1 MTTTRPPIARPE
13 RAPGARCLLLA
24 PVIALAK
31 GVARLPQPAL
41 LALGRLLAFLAW
53 PLLGSRRRIARIN
66 TDLCFPELPR
76 ADRRRL
82 ADESVANT
90 VIGALE
96 LLRAWHAPTGTLAGL
111 ARIEGI
117 EHLREALARG
127 QGVLLMC
134 GHFTHTELAVR
145 LLSEA
150 LGRPVRVVVR
160 RHNNACLEQWFDRAR
175 AAVFGPTVGKKDVR
189 GLLRAL
195 SDGEPVV
202 YSADQNFTYQNAFVP
217 FFGRAAST
225 LTATPALVQRAKAV
239 LLPFW
244 YRREADGRYAIRIEP
259 TWPGWP
265 GGDPVQDAARYMQE
279 LERVVREAPA
289 QYLWAHRRFKTRP
302 PGEAPVY

>member
-1 MTTTRPPIARPE
+1 M
-13 RAPGARCLLLA
+13 RCLLLT

-31 GVARLPQPAL
+31 GVARLPQPLL
-41 LALGRLLAFLAW
+41 LALGRTLAWLAW

-66 TDLCFPELPR
+66 TDLCFLALAPR
-76 ADRRRL
+76 ERRRL
-82 ADESVANT
+82 ADASVANT

-96 LLRAWHAPTGTLAGL
+96 LLRAWHAPASALHGL

-145 LLSEA
+145 LLSQA

-160 RHNNACLEQWFDRAR
+160 RHNNPCLERWFDQAR
-175 AAVFGPTVGKKDVR
+175 AAVFGPTIGKKDVR

-195 SDGEPVV
+195 SAGEPVV

-217 FFGRAAST
+217 FFGVPAST
-225 LTATPALVQRAKAV
+225 LTATPALVQRANAV

-244 YRREADGRYAIRIEP
+244 YRRGDDGRYHVRVEAP
-259 TWPGWP
+259 WPGWP
-265 GGDPVQDAARYMQE
+265 SGDPVEDAARYMRE
-279 LERVVREAPA
+279 LETVVRECPE

-302 PGEAPVY
+302 PGEPPVY

>member
-1 MTTTRPPIARPE
+1 MA
-13 RAPGARCLLLA
+13 ARCFFLLPLDWA
-24 PVIALAK
+24 AR

-41 LALGRLLAFLAW
+41 LALGRVLAWLLW
-53 PLLGSRRRIARIN
+53 PLLASRRRIARIN
-66 TDLCFPELPR
+66 VGLCFPQ
-76 ADRRRL
+76 ADAATQRRL
-82 ADESVANT
+82 CRDSITNT

-96 LLRAWHAPTGTLAGL
+96 LMRAWFAPKRTLAGL
-111 ARIEGI
+111 AQVDGL

-150 LGRPVRVVVR
+150 LGREVRVVVR
-160 RHNNACLEQWFDRAR
+160 RHNNPCLEVWFDRAR
-175 AAVFGPTVGKKDVR
+175 AAVYGPTIGKKDVR
-189 GLLRAL
+189 ALLRCL
-195 SDGEPVV
+195 MDGQPVV

-217 FFGRAAST
+217 FFGVPAAT
-225 LTATPALVQRAKAV
+225 LTATPDLVRRANAV

-244 YRREADGRYAIRIEP
+244 YRREADGRYRIRIEP

-265 GGDPVQDAARYMQE
+265 SGDPVADAARYMAE
-279 LERVVREAPA
+279 LETVVRECPE

-302 PGEAPVY
+302 PGEASVY

>member
-1 MTTTRPPIARPE
+1 MALRCWFVPPLRGLAR
-13 RAPGARCLLLA
+13 A
-24 PVIALAK
+24 I
-31 GVARLPQPAL
+31 ARLPQPAL
-41 LALGRLLAFLAW
+41 LGLGRALAWGLW

-66 TDLCFPELPR
+66 IALCFPSSPPR
-76 ADRRRL
+76 EQAALVRASL
-82 ADESVANT
+82 VNT
-90 VIGALE
+90 VVGALE
-96 LLRAWHAPTGTLAGL
+96 LARAWHAPSRTLAGL
-111 ARIEGI
+111 ADIEGL

-145 LLSEA
+145 LLGEA

-160 RHNNACLEQWFDRAR
+160 RHNNTCLEAWFDAAR
-175 AAVFGPTVGKKDVR
+175 AAVYGPTIGKKDVR
-189 GLLRAL
+189 GLLRNL
-195 SDGEPVV
+195 MDGQPVV

-217 FFGRAAST
+217 FFGVPAAT
-225 LTATPALVQRAKAV
+225 LTATPDLVRRGRAV

-244 YRREADGRYAIRIEP
+244 YRRGDDGRYRLRIEP

-265 GGDPVQDAARYMQE
+265 EGDPVADAARYMLE
-279 LERVVREAPA
+279 LEKVVRDCPA